1 MTAAEAAA
9 VEITDEPTDQL
20 AAEQLAE
27 LVRACAPAFDP
38 RIAIRNL
45 AIAMALCSADHL
57 GFVRCWHDSNDGTA
71 QWEPGCGRP
80 AP

>member
-1 MTAAEAAA
+1 MTADAAAA
-9 VEITDEPTDQL
+9 VEVTDEPTGQL

-27 LVRACAPAFDP
+27 LVSACAPPFDP

-45 AIAMALCSADHL
+45 AIAMALCAADHL
-57 GFVRCWHDSNDGTA
+57 GFVRCWHDCNDGPR
-71 QWEPGCGRP
+71 QWEPGCGRL